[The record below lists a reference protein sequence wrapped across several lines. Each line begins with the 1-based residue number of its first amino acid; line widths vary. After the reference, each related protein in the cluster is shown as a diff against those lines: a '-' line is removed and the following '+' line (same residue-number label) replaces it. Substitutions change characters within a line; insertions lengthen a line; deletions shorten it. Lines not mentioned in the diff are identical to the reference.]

1 MRLRSRPCSRPEF
14 EYGKRN
20 TTSTTTSARS
30 TPPLAQPVPEGRA
43 MLLPQRQALL
53 TSVATGTFPCP
64 ALLLCG
70 TYRILYVVDDTN
82 RIVEV
87 TTIRHRSDAYRT

>member
-1 MRLRSRPCSRPEF
+1 
-14 EYGKRN
+14 
-20 TTSTTTSARS
+20 
-30 TPPLAQPVPEGRA
+30 